1 MLNVNGVDIEYQ
13 FDGAHDARPAEPYIA
28 RLGRVEPV
36 RLGLDAPVA
45 TYAVSWPHATV
56 IRSGRSCAY
65 PVGRRTDRT

>member
-13 FDGAHDARPAEPYIA
+13 FDGAHDARPRRTYIA

-45 TYAVSWPHATV
+45 RMPSH
-56 IRSGRSCAY
+56 GRTR
-65 PVGRRTDRT
+65 P